1 MVRGKGETV
10 GAGALRAATGRDLD
24 EWVAVLDAVGARAW
38 SHAEIARHVAE
49 AHGQTGWWAQGV
61 TIQYEQHHGMR
72 VPGQRS
78 DGTFAANASRTVD
91 GALPEVY
98 ARAVTLFTEAF
109 GPATGSRAT
118 GARPTARW
126 AAAEDGRVVVTAE
139 AAGARIRVS
148 AIHERLSG
156 PDALEP
162 AKAALAAVL
171 ANI

>member
-1 MVRGKGETV
+1 M
-10 GAGALRAATGRDLD
+10 
-24 EWVAVLDAVGARAW
+24 

-91 GALPEVY
+91 GALPDVY
-98 ARAVTLFTEAF
+98 ARAVAMFTDAL
-109 GPATGSRAT
+109 GPAAADRAT

-126 AAAEDGRVVVTAE
+126 AAEVGRVVVTAE
-139 AAGARIRVS
+139 VAGARIRVS
-148 AIHERLSG
+148 AMHERLSG
-156 PDALEP
+156 PDALDP
-162 AKAALAAVL
+162 AKAALVAVL
-171 ANI
+171 ARI